1 MKAIV
6 LIFSLLFLTAGFS
19 QSEKFEGKVT
29 FTFKYEGA
37 DMSAYDAYLQ
47 KSTTYFFKGKDVRF
61 EMQGGM
67 ASLMGSILM
76 DGDERIA
83 YTINDLQKTAFIMD
97 RDTADN
103 QTVEA
108 DPNIEITATTIT
120 EVILGYTCKKY
131 QVKDKAE
138 GTTMFVWL
146 TTELD
151 LINPET
157 FGGAS
162 AGLFFPGT
170 QGVMLQMEST
180 MPMGNGEFVTA
191 TQTATEILQTP
202 QDASLFE
209 IPAGYEIKEFDPAS
223 MLGGGMG
230 GY

>member
-1 MKAIV
+1 
-6 LIFSLLFLTAGFS
+6 
-19 QSEKFEGKVT
+19 
-29 FTFKYEGA
+29 
-37 DMSAYDAYLQ
+37 
-47 KSTTYFFKGKDVRF
+47 
-61 EMQGGM
+61 
-67 ASLMGSILM
+67 
-76 DGDERIA
+76 
-83 YTINDLQKTAFIMD
+83 MD

-120 EVILGYTCKKY
+120 EVILGYKCTKY

-146 TTELD
+146 TTELN

-157 FGGAS
+157 FGGAA
-162 AGLFFPGT
+162 AGLFFPGA
-170 QGVMLQMEST
+170 QGVMLQMQST

-191 TQTATEILQTP
+191 TQTATEILQTA